1 MSDKNNLGTRI
12 QCSAIWYHDGKE
24 HPHQPPN
31 VETGFVL
38 CGLRHSNCIA
48 NLTVFGKRNSSY
60 EKHIQGFITNT
71 GHFVDRK
78 QAMIIAKAA
87 NQLIFNHSGDSLFS
101 EDLY

>member
-1 MSDKNNLGTRI
+1 MHNLGTRI
-12 QCSAIWYHDGKE
+12 QCSAIWYHDSKE

-31 VETGFVL
+31 IETGFVL
-38 CGLRHSNCIA
+38 CGFRHGNCIA
-48 NLTVFGKRNSSY
+48 NLTVFGKKSSSY
-60 EKHIQGFITNT
+60 TRHVQGFITNT

-87 NQLIFNHSGDSLFS
+87 NQLIVKHTGDSLFS